1 MGKLE
6 DTFWYFG
13 GVGWTLSAP
22 LYGLVEIG
30 DPRSGSIYNIA
41 AVATVLIICLCLC
54 YRPEEPKR
62 VALFGLLTIVGT
74 TVLGILT
81 GTEGIRALVPTLAK
95 WVVAMLFAAVVV
107 RFRLDHKI
115 RAMAT

>member
-41 AVATVLIICLCLC
+41 AVATVLC